1 MGSVPFHLLP
11 LFFLYKG
18 CAHAVGSARR
28 CLGTSGTANVLVHV
42 FGSMWAALSG
52 PDDLADG
59 DEGLGDA
66 RVSRRLELV
75 AVESILFKFQLLN
88 HQKNRKTF
96 KE

>member
-1 MGSVPFHLLP
+1 MRTRSAAHDDVLAHPVQLMYTFH
-11 LFFLYKG
+11 
-18 CAHAVGSARR
+18 A
-28 CLGTSGTANVLVHV
+28 HV
-42 FGSMWAALSG
+42 FGSMWEALSG

-59 DEGLGDA
+59 GEGLGDA
-66 RVSRRLELV
+66 RVSRRLQLV